1 MDDGMTVMDGDVH
14 VRRVGE
20 VPEPYDVDRE
30 NTKNKQHERPGQ
42 GLENTDLAEHND
54 LLSEHE
60 DIDGGRR

>member
-1 MDDGMTVMDGDVH
+1 MH
-14 VRRVGE
+14 VRCVGE

-30 NTKNKQHERPGQ
+30 NTKNEQHERPGQ

-60 DIDGGRR
+60 DIDGGRC